1 MVNYDKRIEEY
12 TKRLILL
19 EQEFI
24 MTKGKINELEDLKK
38 ESEEEK
44 EGK

>member
-12 TKRLILL
+12 KKRLILL

-24 MTKGKINELEDLKK
+24 MTKGKIKELEDLKK
-38 ESEEEK
+38 ESEKEK

>member
-1 MVNYDKRIEEY
+1 MINYDKRIEEHK
-12 TKRLILL
+12 KRLILL

-24 MTKGKINELEDLKK
+24 MTKGKIKELEDLKK
-38 ESEEEK
+38 ESQEEK

>member
-1 MVNYDKRIEEY
+1 MVNYSERIEEH
-12 TKRLILL
+12 KKKLKLI

-24 MTKGKINELEDLKK
+24 MTKGKIKELEDLKK